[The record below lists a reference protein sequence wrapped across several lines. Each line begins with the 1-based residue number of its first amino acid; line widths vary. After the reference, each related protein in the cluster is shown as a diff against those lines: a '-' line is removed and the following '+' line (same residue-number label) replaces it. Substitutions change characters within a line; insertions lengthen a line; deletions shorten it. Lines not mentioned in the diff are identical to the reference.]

1 MSVWFFPP
9 IFIEWG
15 LNLHRAPP
23 RPRVSPHL
31 GCQGLLR
38 LDMLN
43 DYNNLEY
50 NLDLVHNLR
59 PGYNFMF

>member
-1 MSVWFFPP
+1 MGGGGKTSA
-9 IFIEWG
+9 E
-15 LNLHRAPP
+15 A
-23 RPRVSPHL
+23 PRVSPHL